1 MGPENDF
8 ARTSGGEK
16 LTERIDVPASEA
28 LKGELVFLA
37 RSQGLTLAE
46 YCREVLESHAFGEA
60 HRIRRIMQSRT
71 RVVNTTP
78 VGD

>member
-8 ARTSGGEK
+8 ARGGEK
-16 LTERIDVPASEA
+16 LTERIDVPVGEQ
-28 LKGELVFLA
+28 LKGELTFLA
-37 RSQGLTLAE
+37 RSQNLTLAE

-60 HRIRRIMQSRT
+60 ARIRRIMQSRT
-71 RVVNTTP
+71 RVVNTTS